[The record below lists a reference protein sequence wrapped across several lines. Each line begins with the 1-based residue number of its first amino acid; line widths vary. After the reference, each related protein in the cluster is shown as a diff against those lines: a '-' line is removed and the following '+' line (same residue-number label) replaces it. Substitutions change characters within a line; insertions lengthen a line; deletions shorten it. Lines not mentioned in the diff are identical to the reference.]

1 MYKTKIILLKE
12 LLLSAIKINKSYQDK
27 HVIMN
32 SSLSLDHGDSV
43 CVLGENG
50 SGKST
55 LLRIISGLLKP
66 DKGSVKIFDRDP
78 YKQPENLFVKQR
90 IGVLMHSNMLYPQL
104 TLKENLLFFSKL
116 LGIINYKNRVDEI
129 ANELNISGLLNIE
142 IYKLSNGNQRKAGF
156 AKSLLNDP
164 QILIA
169 DEPDANIDNS
179 TIEIFSDIFLK
190 RSKKSK
196 ANLFTSHN
204 ELFFNKCSN
213 RKLKLI
219 SGDISEL

>member
-1 MYKTKIILLKE
+1 
-12 LLLSAIKINKSYQDK
+12 
-27 HVIMN
+27 MN

-129 ANELNISGLLNIE
+129 AN
-142 IYKLSNGNQRKAGF
+142 
-156 AKSLLNDP
+156 
-164 QILIA
+164 
-169 DEPDANIDNS
+169 
-179 TIEIFSDIFLK
+179 
-190 RSKKSK
+190 
-196 ANLFTSHN
+196 
-204 ELFFNKCSN
+204 
-213 RKLKLI
+213 
-219 SGDISEL
+219 

>member
-1 MYKTKIILLKE
+1 
-12 LLLSAIKINKSYQDK
+12 
-27 HVIMN
+27 MN

-104 TLKENLLFFSKL
+104 TLKENLLFCP
-116 LGIINYKNRVDEI
+116 LGGSGEIGMNMNLYAYGTEENQKWIIVDM
-129 ANELNISGLLNIE
+129 GVT
-142 IYKLSNGNQRKAGF
+142 F
-156 AKSLLNDP
+156 AD
-164 QILIA
+164 
-169 DEPDANIDNS
+169 D
-179 TIEIFSDIFLK
+179 
-190 RSKKSK
+190 
-196 ANLFTSHN
+196 
-204 ELFFNKCSN
+204 
-213 RKLKLI
+213 
-219 SGDISEL
+219 